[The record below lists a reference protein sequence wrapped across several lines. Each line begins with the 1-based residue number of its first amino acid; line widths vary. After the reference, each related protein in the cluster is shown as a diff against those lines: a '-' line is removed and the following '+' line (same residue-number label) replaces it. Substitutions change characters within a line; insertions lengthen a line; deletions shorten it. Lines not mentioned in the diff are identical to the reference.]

1 MKNKIL
7 IGIGTFVAIL
17 AVIGLVAISF
27 TMTPAVA
34 TNQSNVSEFIN
45 ITCTTAIQLND
56 SSINGGVGSVLQGC
70 IDRYSDRSVAVVDT
84 LNGSTCWSGQSTYDF
99 IRLLNKGNNWLV
111 ITLNLTNDGGF
122 IGQTGGQQFGW
133 INNSVYLRVRS
144 GSQTNASL
152 TGSNDNDTGCYNATA
167 YNTTLL
173 QVGVPVTL
181 CGALGWDIYKNEI
194 DLFKEWWIQ
203 PKTAPGGYNFT
214 ETITATQERCGG
226 PDPVKTGYGQN
237 FSGMYLPT
245 GTDKQI
251 TALSPST
258 LAFGN
263 PITAQSTVL
272 TTKVNTIAM
281 IRTPNSNFNNAQAL
295 FTDANFGKTGGHWN
309 VSYAGA
315 LGNPGTAVVSGLT
328 LEALAN
334 SGIQLA
340 VSNNAA
346 RVFLLGTDTGA
357 AQILQGHARECP
369 VTAPNVIPC
378 AGADDINFKGLT
390 GLTTWT
396 LWAGLVDEG
405 SFDPTAAAA
414 DTDNNAI
421 YFILVG
427 AVSAGQPY
435 QVAVAKW
442 DTTGANSLSIV
453 SVPVNTPYIAGAT
466 MSIVGIGFDP
476 DGNLLYMYNNAA
488 ATQGILAAQVS
499 RSGDSILSVSP
510 SFNFVN
516 TVVFG
521 ATPAG
526 GVTVMPTGIHPG
538 MVFNN

>member
-45 ITCTTAIQLND
+45 ITCTTAIMLND
-56 SSINGGVGSVLQGC
+56 STINGGTGSVVQSC
-70 IDRYSDRSVAVVDT
+70 IDLYSSRSAAVVDT
-84 LNGSTCWSGQSTYDF
+84 LNVTGECWSGTPTYDY

-122 IGQTGGQQFGW
+122 IGQQGGQQFSY
-133 INNSVYLRVRS
+133 INNSVYVRARS
-144 GSQTNASL
+144 GSQTNGTI
-152 TGSNDNDTGCYNATA
+152 TGSNDNDTACYNATA

-173 QVGVPVTL
+173 QLGVPVTL
-181 CGALGWDIYKNEI
+181 CGALGWDIWKNELF
-194 DLFKEWWIQ
+194 LFKEWWIQ

-226 PDPVKTGYGQN
+226 TDPVKTGYGQN
-237 FSGMYLPT
+237 FSLMYLPT

-251 TALSPST
+251 TAFSPST

-272 TTKVNTIAM
+272 STKVNTIAM

-295 FTDANFGKTGGHWN
+295 FTDANFGKTAGHWN

-315 LGNPGTAVVSGLT
+315 LGNPGTAVVSGL
-328 LEALAN
+328 ALDGLPT

-340 VSNNAA
+340 LSNNGT
-346 RVFLLGTDTGA
+346 RVFLMGTDA
-357 AQILQGHARECP
+357 AAGVIAQGHAREC
-369 VTAPNVIPC
+369 VVSTPNVIPC

-405 SFDPTAAAA
+405 SFDPIAAAS

-427 AVSAGQPY
+427 AVAAAQPY

-442 DTTGANSLSIV
+442 DTTANSLSIV
-453 SVPVNTPYIAGAT
+453 SAPVNTPYIAGAT
-466 MSIVGIGFDP
+466 MSIVGIGYDP
-476 DGNLLYMYNNAA
+476 DGSMLYAFNAA
-488 ATQGILAAQVS
+488 AGLPMLLAAQLS
-499 RSGDSILSVSP
+499 RDGDSILSVSP
-510 SFNFVN
+510 
-516 TVVFG
+516 VFSVTS
-521 ATPAG
+521 AALFTNAAG
-526 GVTVMPTGIHPG
+526 GVTVMPTGGHPG